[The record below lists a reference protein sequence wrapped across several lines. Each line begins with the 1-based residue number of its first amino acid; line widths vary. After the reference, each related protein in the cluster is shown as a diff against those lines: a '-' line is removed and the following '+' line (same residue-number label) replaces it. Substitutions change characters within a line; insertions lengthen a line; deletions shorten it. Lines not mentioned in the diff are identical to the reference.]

1 MSTINNEKITGPN
14 NFPTFILKKKKKKK
28 KKIGN
33 ISAFICL
40 HQQIFPE
47 CDIPKDIQ
55 NGTSCTSIQK

>member
-1 MSTINNEKITGPN
+1 MSTINNEKITGHK
-14 NFPTFILKKKKKKK
+14 NFPTFILKKKKK